1 MSDELFTEFVVVFD
15 VPSTKL
21 DRATFTEEFLTHYPS
36 LFVLLLH
43 TST

>member
-15 VPSTKL
+15 IPNTKL
-21 DRATFTEEFLTHYPS
+21 DRSTFTEFLTHYPS

-43 TST
+43 ST